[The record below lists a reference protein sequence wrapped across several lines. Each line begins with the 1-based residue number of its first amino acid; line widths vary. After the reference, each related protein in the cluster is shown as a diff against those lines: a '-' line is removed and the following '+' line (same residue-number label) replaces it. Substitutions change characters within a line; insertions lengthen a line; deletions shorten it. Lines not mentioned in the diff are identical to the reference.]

1 MRKTKLM
8 KKTNMTKTKT
18 STTSAGEDDEEN
30 ESGKDD
36 DEGEKGRR
44 RPATTTTNKKRR
56 RRRRREDGGPFP
68 RDCDLVAAVEK
79 VLTYEEACTGN
90 EPLGK
95 PGDPATAEESNAG
108 TLAATPPPR
117 QVNN

>member
-1 MRKTKLM
+1 MRKTKVM
-8 KKTNMTKTKT
+8 KKTNMTKTKA

-36 DEGEKGRR
+36 EGEKGRR
-44 RPATTTTNKKRR
+44 RPATTTTNNKRR

-68 RDCDLVAAVEK
+68 RDCDLVAAVEE
-79 VLTYEEACTGN
+79 TCTGN

-95 PGDPATAEESNAG
+95 PGESATAEENNAG
-108 TLAATPPPR
+108 TLATTPPPR
-117 QVNN
+117 QLNN